1 LNFCKAR
8 EFAVIMLK
16 PHQIKAARELLGWS
30 QQDCA
35 KHAGLNIET
44 MRRLEV
50 GGHPQRDTVQ
60 AVLSAFEKA
69 GVRVGEQGRL
79 TLEPPD
85 HGTVS
90 PT

>member
-1 LNFCKAR
+1 MSD
-8 EFAVIMLK
+8 MLK
-16 PHQIKAARELLGWS
+16 PHQMKAARELLGWS

-44 MRRLEV
+44 FRRLEV
-50 GGHPQRDTVQ
+50 GNGRPQSDTVQ

-69 GVRVGEQGRL
+69 GVRLGENGRL

-85 HGTVS
+85 GGVVS
-90 PT
+90 PPA